1 MINTRLSE
9 LSCLKADNRMTV
21 SQALLQG
28 CSTYLLPHFHCM
40 VWPDLFH
47 CLRFDFH
54 RQELW
59 IARLFFFMSPWSG
72 FQATQRCLAV
82 HALRISQIWLLF
94 SPSSL
99 LSCCLQLFLKQSLS
113 PCCDKHPHTE
123 SRMPSLQYPLLF
135 LFVLPQGL
143 CHGSFMWHCYEDQ
156 LRILPTWWGTIWKM
170 KLSKI
175 SGTKSQLSRAES
187 YNIVETQI

>member
-1 MINTRLSE
+1 
-9 LSCLKADNRMTV
+9 
-21 SQALLQG
+21 
-28 CSTYLLPHFHCM
+28 
-40 VWPDLFH
+40 
-47 CLRFDFH
+47 
-54 RQELW
+54 
-59 IARLFFFMSPWSG
+59 MSPWSG

-135 LFVLPQGL
+135 LCLCCLKDYCMSWEFHVALLWRSAKNPAYVVGYYLENEIEQNFWHQKSVESSRVIQYSWNSHMRTKPRSLRYKSSIEELLPLQAQRFVWRLFP
-143 CHGSFMWHCYEDQ
+143 
-156 LRILPTWWGTIWKM
+156 
-170 KLSKI
+170 
-175 SGTKSQLSRAES
+175 
-187 YNIVETQI
+187 